1 MNGLVFG
8 EQHALPEGLPAFL
21 TLRGSFRSMGFLMLE
36 EVFAEVEGRL
46 AFGTF
51 IAFLSVGLLMLG
63 EVKGLAETLA
73 TLVTFVGLIICMGF
87 LVLSRL

>member
-1 MNGLVFG
+1 MNGLVFS
-8 EQHALPEGLPAFL
+8 EQRALPEGLPAFL
-21 TLRGSFRSMGFLMLE
+21 MLRGSFRSMGFFMLE

-63 EVKGLAETLA
+63 EVRGLAETLA
-73 TLVTFVGLIICMGF
+73 RLVTFVGLITCIGF
-87 LVLSRL
+87 LLLSRL